1 MKYNFKQIF
10 ALGTSALLI
19 GMTAMAGVGAANYPA
34 PFVVSGQANVAVVYG
49 TGSGVSATDQAQAT
63 LVASGLMGLVSGTTA
78 TVTGNAATLASGTD
92 LLYLNDALNHN
103 VQTITK
109 DDLPVVLADG
119 TFTDDAG
126 TSYDYEQTISILGG
140 GSFAFGNSDNDFDDP
155 ALMLVLTT
163 AETTGLYN
171 LTITFDD
178 AIPFNE
184 SDSEGEVIT
193 LFGKTYTVAT
203 ATTAAKLILLG
214 GSDTETIQIGA
225 TATLT
230 VGAESFSVTLD
241 GISDASVPVASI
253 TVDGET
259 KTFEEGQTKAYAG
272 GDVDLFVKTIFR
284 TGENAGHVE
293 VQIGADKLTFEH
305 GTEVQSGSDD
315 DEIEGTLVYLAG
327 GANAAT
333 KLTIAV
339 AAPDNDENDVLVGES
354 FIDPV
359 FASVKI
365 NFASVANGPILVVDD
380 DTSTTRNELEIEKG
394 GNRELTVTA
403 TDASGNIETLPFTFE
418 NETADDTNTIR
429 IWEGAEIAEDE
440 YFILNSGNNQHFMQM
455 TKVGLTAGGAATD
468 DVRFKD
474 LFSDNTYSKD
484 NKDFTSG
491 QEITIGGQTYTITHD
506 ITVSNTTV
514 TVVSSDYGVTDRDTI
529 SVYPYIELVSGE
541 DHRFAYTDEVLV
553 LNDWVTGNSTGAGT
567 ITVTLTLPT
576 GDVDVVTSA
585 TANNVVIGG
594 TTIAHTADDSLQV
607 GTVWYNFAVTA
618 GTGYDG
624 TANNNTDVTVAMDVI
639 PGTGV
644 GDVAY
649 TAPALLFVEDE
660 DKSEST
666 TTTKNAVVLR
676 TDDSGTYSTVLAP
689 LFTGGS
695 DTQTFDD
702 TDFDGYLTNFGTYV
716 LFDSSDT
723 NQEFASLT
731 YPELPM
737 YADVY
742 IAESGAVVS
751 GDDIDS
757 ILVTD
762 AEVSTVQTKN
772 LVVIGGSCINSVAA
786 TLVGG
791 SLCTTSWT
799 TATEVGTGQFLIKSY
814 ANPYATGKVALLVA
828 GYAMGDTV
836 NAATYLR
843 NIGVDTTV
851 GKTYIGTT
859 STSATLQVA

>member
-19 GMTAMAGVGAANYPA
+19 GMTAGMGMVGAANYPA
-34 PFVVSGQANVAVVYG
+34 PFVVSGQADAAVVYG
-49 TGSGVSATDQAQAT
+49 TGSGVAATDQAQAT
-63 LVASGLMGLVSGTTA
+63 LVASGLMGLVSGTT

-92 LLYLNDALNHN
+92 LIYLNDALNHN

-109 DDLPVVLADG
+109 DDLPVVLADE
-119 TFTDDAG
+119 TFTDDGG
-126 TSYDYEQTISILGG
+126 TSYDYEQTISILAG
-140 GSFAFGNSDNDFDDP
+140 GSFAFGNSDNDLDDP

-163 AETTGLYN
+163 TETTGLYN

-193 LFGKTYTVAT
+193 LFGKTYSVGT
-203 ATTAAKLILLG
+203 ATTATKLILLG
-214 GSDTETIQIGA
+214 GSDAETIDIGA

-230 VGAESFSVTLD
+230 VGTESFSVTLD
-241 GISDASVPVASI
+241 GISDAATPVASI

-293 VQIGADKLTFEH
+293 IQLGADKLTFEA

-327 GANAAT
+327 GASATT

-339 AAPDNDENDVLVGES
+339 AAPDNDENHILVGES

-359 FASVKI
+359 FGSVKI
-365 NFASVANGPILVVDD
+365 NFASVANGPIFEVEDD
-380 DTSTTRNELEIEKG
+380 VSTTRTILEIEKG

-403 TDASGNIETLPFTFE
+403 TDASGNTETLPFTFE
-418 NETADDTNTIR
+418 NETADDTNI
-429 IWEGAEIAEDE
+429 IHLWEGAPIAEDE

-455 TKVGLTAGGAATD
+455 TKVGLTSGGAATD

-474 LFSDNTYSKD
+474 LFTGNTYSKD
-484 NKDFTSG
+484 NKNFSISG
-491 QEITIGGQTYTITHD
+491 GQDITIGGQTYTITQ
-506 ITVSNTTV
+506 VSGSATDV
-514 TVVSSDYGVTDRDTI
+514 TVVSSDYSIDSGSGTV

-541 DHRFAYTDEVLV
+541 DHRFAYVDEITISNVGV
-553 LNDWVTGNSTGAGT
+553 GT
-567 ITVTLTLPT
+567 VFTTPT
-576 GDVDVVTSA
+576 GDLTAISNTTTTETVGTVKYNITETYEDAGTTSGENHTITIGISTDLDTSA
-585 TANNVVIGG
+585 TG
-594 TTIAHTADDSLQV
+594 
-607 GTVWYNFAVTA
+607 W
-618 GTGYDG
+618 
-624 TANNNTDVTVAMDVI
+624 
-639 PGTGV
+639 
-644 GDVAY
+644 

-660 DKSEST
+660 DKSEAT
-666 TTTKNAVVLR
+666 TTTKNAVMLK
-676 TDDSGTYSTVLAP
+676 TDDSGTYSTVMAP
-689 LFTGGS
+689 VFSGGS
-695 DTQTFDD
+695 DTATFDD
-702 TDFDGYLTNFGTYV
+702 TDFDGYITNFGTYV
-716 LFDSSDT
+716 LYDSSDT

-762 AEVSTVQTKN
+762 AEVSTVQSKN

-791 SLCTTSWT
+791 SYCTDDWT

-814 ANPYATGKVALLVA
+814 ANPYVTGTDQIALLVA
-828 GYAMGDTV
+828 GYEREDTV
-836 NAATYLR
+836 NAALFLR

-859 STSATLQVA
+859 STLATLQVS